1 MGGTALAVAAIFM
14 AITKDNIL
22 IESDV
27 PAIKRENKD
36 RERWLCADASLL
48 GVALAIIGGLGF
60 VNDDVPVEETSV
72 AIKQKTA
79 TVKKDKKK
87 SKSD

>member
-1 MGGTALAVAAIFM
+1 MGGTALAMAAIFM

-27 PAIKRENKD
+27 PAIKREHKD
-36 RERWLCADASLL
+36 RLRWLCADASLL

-60 VNDDVPVEETSV
+60 VDESAPAEE
-72 AIKQKTA
+72 A
-79 TVKKDKKK
+79 TVQKKKKK